1 MQAAKG
7 PNALNIIAY
16 MQGEEEEQEY
26 TEEGVSS
33 RPNIDVK
40 SIEDQ
45 FDNFVEEMQKYDKI
59 LSEVAKNIEDIDG
72 EKEFI
77 TDFYP
82 NFIWESTYEEEQEK
96 KIVANTDPE
105 LSKIIQQ
112 LERNNRL
119 LKDDMRAWVM
129 EFAKT
134 AKLTEVLIGENKVLR
149 QSISKKNKEIVKL
162 IDTIGQADTED
173 IAELLDNLQ
182 LLQEENGVLKEHL
195 QRLKEEVTDKQL
207 EEERIEKALKQ
218 VEEQHQLLEK
228 QKS

>member
-1 MQAAKG
+1 
-7 PNALNIIAY
+7 
-16 MQGEEEEQEY
+16 
-26 TEEGVSS
+26 
-33 RPNIDVK
+33 
-40 SIEDQ
+40 
-45 FDNFVEEMQKYDKI
+45 
-59 LSEVAKNIEDIDG
+59 
-72 EKEFI
+72 
-77 TDFYP
+77 
-82 NFIWESTYEEEQEK
+82 
-96 KIVANTDPE
+96 
-105 LSKIIQQ
+105 
-112 LERNNRL
+112 
-119 LKDDMRAWVM
+119 M

-195 QRLKEEVTDKQL
+195 QRLKEEVSDKQQ